1 MNTTNYRDFSIYLV
15 KEAGEKLKKTRNKKI
30 EVSFKGEDTKDLI
43 TKVDIEINDFFVS
56 EINKTFPEHQIYS
69 EEEKFLDS
77 VKKNQ
82 YEWALDPIDGTSN
95 FSRNIPHF
103 STCVGLL
110 YEEVPIAGAVY
121 NPITNELFSFEK
133 GKGSFLN
140 DLPIRVSDV
149 NKAIDAYAIF
159 RIGHKE
165 PLFKWGEKAQISF
178 LASMKKVSNFGSSA
192 LDLCFLAAGRVDA
205 VIYGTFTTRDV
216 AAAIGILREAGGE
229 IYTPAGQP
237 APLSKK
243 RQTIIAAANR
253 KLFEEIQ
260 PLSYLELLPPSL

>member
-1 MNTTNYRDFSIYLV
+1 MNIVNYRDFAIYLT
-15 KEAGEKLKKTRNKKI
+15 KEAGKKLKNARNKKI
-30 EVSFKGEDTKDLI
+30 EVSHKGEDIKDLI
-43 TKVDIEINDFFVS
+43 TNIDIEINNFFLS
-56 EINKTFPEHQIYS
+56 EIKKAFPEHRIHS
-69 EEEKFLDS
+69 EEQNFPDLH
-77 VKKNQ
+77 KKSP
-82 YEWALDPIDGTSN
+82 YEWVLDPIDGTSN

-110 YEEVPIAGAVY
+110 YKEVPVSGAVY
-121 NPITNELFSFEK
+121 NPITDELFSFEK

-140 DLPIRVSDV
+140 DLAIHVSDID
-149 NKAIDAYAIF
+149 KAIDAYTIF
-159 RIGHKE
+159 RIGHKKS
-165 PLFKWGEKAQISF
+165 LFKWGEKAQISF

-237 APLSKK
+237 ALLSKK
-243 RQTIIAAANR
+243 RQTIIATANK

-260 PLSYLELLPPSL
+260 PLSYLELLPLSL